1 MLQNSYDRKIM
12 EKSYD
17 LVILLIGIVVGFIG
31 LFYIR
36 TTGISPLYLLDLL
49 FFLSSITIYILRKK
63 ISFKI
68 KTLIVVFF
76 LLILFV
82 YSFLVSGFIG
92 ASIKLL
98 GGIILIAFAFH
109 SIKLGVFISIFG
121 GLFISVLT
129 FLGDLGFYNFKP
141 VSFEVVNRQ
150 WFQYIQLLSSLIF
163 IAVIYI
169 SVKSI
174 RIILGNQVERLNASL
189 LIIDSHKEE
198 LEKLAYYDRLT
209 GLPNRDKFKKEV
221 EGLIN
226 EFSYGGIL
234 IHLDIRDFS
243 TYNSLFGNDY
253 GDEILKVIG
262 DELKE
267 LITDFIKICR
277 ISSDEF
283 AIWGSG
289 WNNESA
295 FAFFLEV
302 KDKVNRALLKKGYS
316 HNLSWHIGS
325 CSLDERSSDF
335 TSCFR
340 NSLIAAEWCK
350 KEKVEG
356 INLFKSEMELGFER
370 ENEIL
375 FHLESAINSDEFNIV
390 FQGKHN
396 PDSGE
401 LVGLEALSRWNSK
414 VLGTVSPVEFIP
426 LGSGSK
432 VFDKFSRYLIKKTM
446 ATFVDGSDKLG
457 DNVTLSINIS
467 PRFFL
472 VDDFVKFVI
481 ESCKIT
487 GLPTTRLTL
496 EITEDLLI
504 SDMEVIIA
512 KGKELKSYGIDLS
525 LDDFG
530 TGYSSLKYLTTLSF
544 NEIKIDKSFI
554 NNIVHS
560 SEAYSLLSS
569 IVAIAKITG
578 YRVVAEGVEYKEQV
592 EAVKRA
598 GCNIIQGFFFSK
610 PVDLTPDGIKHL
622 LGSSKEK

>member
-17 LVILLIGIVVGFIG
+17 LVILLIGIVVGFVG

-36 TTGISPLYLLDLL
+36 TTGISLLYILDLL
-49 FFLSSITIYILRKK
+49 FFISSITIYILRKK
-63 ISFKI
+63 IVFKI
-68 KTLIVVFF
+68 KSLIVIFF
-76 LLILFV
+76 LLTLFI

-98 GGIILIAFAFH
+98 GGIILISFAFH
-109 SIKLGVFISIFG
+109 GIKLGVAVSIFG
-121 GLFISVLT
+121 GCFISIVT
-129 FLGDLGFYNFKP
+129 FLGDLGFYNFRP

-174 RIILGNQVERLNASL
+174 RIILENQVERLNASL

-198 LEKLAYYDRLT
+198 LEKLAYFDRLT

-221 EGLIN
+221 EGLID

-262 DELKE
+262 DELKD
-267 LITDFIKICR
+267 LITEFVKICR
-277 ISSDEF
+277 VSSDEF

-289 WNNESA
+289 WSNESA
-295 FAFFLEV
+295 FAFYLEL
-302 KDKVNRALLKKGYS
+302 KDKVNRVLLKKGYT

-325 CSLDERSSDF
+325 CKLDDKSCDF

-356 INLFKSEMELGFER
+356 INLFQNEMELGFER

-375 FHLESAINSDEFNIV
+375 FHLESAINCDEFDIL

-401 LVGLEALSRWNSK
+401 LVGLEALSRWTSK
-414 VLGTVSPVEFIP
+414 DLGAVSPVEFIP

-446 ATFVDGSDKLG
+446 ATFVDGSDKL
-457 DNVTLSINIS
+457 DDKVTLSINIS

-472 VDDFVKFVI
+472 VDDFVKFII
-481 ESCKIT
+481 ESCKVT
-487 GLPTTRLTL
+487 GLPTNRLTL

-504 SDMEVIIA
+504 SDMEVIIV
-512 KGKELKSYGIDLS
+512 KGRELKSYGIDLS

-578 YRVVAEGVEYKEQV
+578 YKVVAEGVEYKEQV

-598 GCNIIQGFFFSK
+598 GCNIIQGYYFSK
-610 PVDLTPDGIKHL
+610 PKNILEFK
-622 LGSSKEK
+622 